1 MTMFAKKFLSIILLL
16 APLAAV
22 ATPTYSVTVV
32 GPANSTA
39 SGINE
44 HGQVI
49 GTFADASSLS
59 QYGFIAGAGF
69 FTLGPLGGNSA
80 PSAINDSGAVVG
92 HASGSASNF
101 GVAFSEGPG
110 GSMNFFNPFGGF
122 HSQATGINNA
132 GQIVGWGDDFTTN
145 HSFLL
150 SGGAVKDLGTLGGTW
165 SEANAINNGG
175 QVAGAS
181 SLADENLVHAYLYS
195 YGGMTDLGTLGGM
208 TSRATGINDD
218 SAVVGVS
225 TVDAA
230 GHSNHAFLYSHGA
243 MTDLGTL
250 GGDES
255 DAAGINNLGQVV
267 GRSSGLSFDGTH
279 GFLFTDGVMLDLNAM
294 IDPAS
299 GWTIVSAADINNE
312 GQIAAYGVKDGV
324 GYALRLELASAV
336 PEPGTASMLLIGLGL
351 LAFSPRR
358 KTGARIRV

>member
-1 MTMFAKKFLSIILLL
+1 MIMFARKLLQVVLL
-16 APLAAV
+16 AAPLTALAA
-22 ATPTYSVTVV
+22 PTYTVTVV

-44 HGQVI
+44 LGQVI
-49 GTFADASSLS
+49 GTFADPGSLS

-69 FTLGPLGGNSA
+69 INLGPVGGNSA

-110 GSMNFFNPFGGF
+110 GSMNFFNPFGGL

-150 SGGAVKDLGTLGGTW
+150 SGGTVKDLGTLGGTW

-181 SLADENLVHAYLYS
+181 TLADENIVHAYRYG
-195 YGGMTDLGTLGGM
+195 YGGLTDLGTLGGS
-208 TSRATGINDD
+208 TSWAAGINDD
-218 SAVVGVS
+218 GDITGFS

-230 GHSNHAFLYSHGA
+230 GHSHAFLYTHGA

-279 GFLFTDGVMLDLNAM
+279 GFLFTGGVMHDLNAM

-299 GWTIVSAADINNE
+299 GWTIVSAADINNS
-312 GQIAAYGVKDGV
+312 GQIAAYGLKDGV
-324 GYALRLELASAV
+324 GYALRLELASPV
-336 PEPGTASMLLIGLGL
+336 PEPASFALLLGGLAL
-351 LAFSPRR
+351 LGC
-358 KTGARIRV
+358 GARRRR